1 MGEAGLWSETRNLR
15 AAYSVPY
22 NGLVPLPVGAL
33 NTIPAG
39 GNGSAPFA
47 RRRSAP
53 VIVLGWVRDLLIS
66 VVIAVIVIIFIYQP
80 VKVEGTSMMPGL
92 VDQERIFVNKFIYRF
107 GIEEVHRGDLVVFWY
122 PGDQTKSYIKR
133 VIGVPGDTVWI
144 DHGAVF
150 LNGKRLAEDYVPER
164 YRDTLSMP
172 PRTVETGHYFVLG
185 DHRNSSND
193 SRSWGLVPRS
203 CVYGKAVFV
212 YWPLERMGPVR

>member
-1 MGEAGLWSETRNLR
+1 VGRRLHQP
-15 AAYSVPY
+15 VPY
-22 NGLVPLPVGAL
+22 NKGEPSLGAMSEDHP
-33 NTIPAG
+33 TASQAASPA
-39 GNGSAPFA
+39 A
-47 RRRSAP
+47 RRRSALA
-53 VIVLGWVRDLLIS
+53 VIFAWLRDLGVSI
-66 VVIAVIVIIFIYQP
+66 VIAVVVIIFIYQP

-107 GIEEVHRGDLVVFWY
+107 GIEETHRGDLVVFWY

-150 LNGKRLAEDYVPER
+150 LNGKRLEEDYVPER

-172 PRTVETGHYFVLG
+172 ARTIEPDHYFVLG

-193 SRSWGLVPRS
+193 SRNWGLVPRS
-203 CVYGKAVFV
+203 CIYGKAVFV
-212 YWPLERMGPVR
+212 YWPLERIGPVR